1 MVQRLTTSLFKDWN
15 RLFES
20 WKRVVSAP
28 AAVVTWVVLSIL
40 TTLAGPF
47 GSYEVFP
54 IALRAIYWPV
64 LLGLGVLIGSAVR
77 VLVEERMSS
86 RRVWPASFVISA
98 INVVLFTPPL
108 YAITH
113 WLGGPGDRIPNL
125 AEFGFFVFCSSLGVG
140 AVRIV
145 MADAQAEP
153 SPSPPPPPTLENA
166 LPRLIARLP
175 DQQQAPL
182 VRLSV
187 RDHYVVIH
195 TARGTDTLL
204 MRFADAMAETKPVEG
219 LQVHRS
225 HWVAVSEVAEAVRR
239 GGRTLLVMKDGSEVP
254 VSRGFQAAVA
264 ERWPG

>member
-1 MVQRLTTSLFKDWN
+1 MTSLFKDWK
-15 RLFES
+15 RLLES

-28 AAVVTWVVLSIL
+28 AAIVTWIVLSIL

-54 IALRAIYWPV
+54 LALRAIYWPT
-64 LLGLGVLIGSAVR
+64 LIGLGLLIGSAVR
-77 VLVEERMSS
+77 VLIEERICS
-86 RRVWPASFVISA
+86 RSIWPASFVIAA

-108 YAITH
+108 TLITH
-113 WLGGPGDRIPNL
+113 WLGGSASPVPNVW
-125 AEFGFFVFCSSLGVG
+125 EFALFVFVGSVGVG
-140 AVRIV
+140 AVRNV
-145 MADAQAEP
+145 MADPPAET
-153 SPSPPPPPTLENA
+153 PPPAPEEA
-166 LPRLIARLP
+166 LPKLIARLP

-195 TARGTDTLL
+195 TSQGTDTLL
-204 MRFADAMAETKPVEG
+204 MRFADAMAETDPVEG

-225 HWVAVSEVAEAVRR
+225 HWVAAAEVAEPVRR

-254 VSRGFQAAVA
+254 VSRGFQAAVS